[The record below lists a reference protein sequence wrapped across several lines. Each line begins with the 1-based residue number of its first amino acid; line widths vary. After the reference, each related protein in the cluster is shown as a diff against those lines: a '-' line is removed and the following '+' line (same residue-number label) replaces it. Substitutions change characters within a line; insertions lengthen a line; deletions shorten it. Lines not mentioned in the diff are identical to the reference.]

1 MKYYFGFSG
10 IASYLP
16 RSKVDDKEDPDD
28 PNSPYSINY
37 SGEFNK
43 NQGYSYIIQ
52 NKNGNQTG
60 YVSFPDLSQPK
71 LNLTRPN
78 GLSH

>member
-1 MKYYFGFSG
+1 MKYYFDFSG

-71 LNLTRPN
+71 LNFTRPN